1 VVEPLRYSL
10 AGTLTLTWPEVVDV
24 ARTAERLGFDTF
36 YATDH
41 LMGVAGFQPELGVL
55 DALSL
60 AVALGPLTERIRLG
74 CMVSPV
80 TMRHPVMLARA
91 LQTLDVITGGRAEIG
106 LGAGWNAQEHEVFGF
121 GFPPPGERLA
131 MLAAAAETIAALWT
145 ADGPVSV
152 GGRYPLTG
160 AQLRPRPVQ
169 RPAPILIGGASKQS
183 VAIAARLATG
193 WNGTGARAGIAER
206 ITELREREAACGR
219 EGQVETSVMVSV
231 RLTEGAG
238 AGDGGGF
245 AGPPGAIAE
254 YLASFAGIGVQ
265 RIVLSTP
272 RPWHPA
278 KLEALAAAAGL
289 FPAGRALRRGAGRGG
304 HLAEQV
310 ARARNAGVQVGE
322 EAVDS
327 LPLGLDGDPEF
338 LLQPQAFRGQPPA
351 VSRAGVLVPP
361 GLLDLREPVFVAQDD
376 GDLVEVQPEQGLQL
390 PDARHPG
397 QVVLGVAAHAAGRAG
412 AGGEQADLLVIA
424 ERPF

>member
-1 VVEPLRYSL
+1 VVEPLGQPLRYSL

-106 LGAGWNAQEHEVFGF
+106 LGAGWNAEEHEVFGF
-121 GFPPPGERLA
+121 GFPAPGERLA
-131 MLAAAAETIAALWT
+131 MLAAAAETIAALWH

-152 GGRYPLTG
+152 GGRYPLNG

-183 VAIAARLATG
+183 VAVAARLATG
-193 WNGTGARAGIAER
+193 WNGTGARAVIAER
-206 ITELREREAACGR
+206 ITELRAREAACGR
-219 EGQVETSVMVSV
+219 AGQVETSVMVSV
-231 RLTEGAG
+231 RLAAGAG
-238 AGDGGGF
+238 AADGGGF
-245 AGPPGAIAE
+245 AGPPEAVAE
-254 YLASFAGIGVQ
+254 YLSSFAGIGVQ

-289 FPAGRALRRGAGRGG
+289 LPAGRPYVGEAAGAVIWSSRSRVREMRASRSARKPSIACRLAWTVTRSSSCSRRLSAASPRRSAALVSSCRQACLISASRSSWLRTTAISSRFSPSRACSC
-304 HLAEQV
+304 LMRAT
-310 ARARNAGVQVGE
+310 RARSSSE
-322 EAVDS
+322 
-327 LPLGLDGDPEF
+327 
-338 LLQPQAFRGQPPA
+338 
-351 VSRAGVLVPP
+351 
-361 GLLDLREPVFVAQDD
+361 
-376 GDLVEVQPEQGLQL
+376 
-390 PDARHPG
+390 
-397 QVVLGVAAHAAGRAG
+397 
-412 AGGEQADLLVIA
+412 
-424 ERPF
+424 

>member
-10 AGTLTLTWPEVVDV
+10 AGTLTLTWPEVADV

-106 LGAGWNAQEHEVFGF
+106 IGAGWNAEEHEVFGF
-121 GFPPPGERLA
+121 SFPAPGERLA
-131 MLAAAAETIAALWT
+131 MLAAAAETIAALWN
-145 ADGPVSV
+145 AEGPVSV
-152 GGRYPLTG
+152 GGRYPLNG

-193 WNGTGARAGIAER
+193 WNGTGARAVIAER
-206 ITELREREAACGR
+206 ITELREREAAAGR
-219 EGQVETSVMVSV
+219 AGQVETSVMVSV
-231 RLTEGAG
+231 RLAAGAG
-238 AGDGGGF
+238 AADGGGF
-245 AGPPGAIAE
+245 AGPPEAVAE
-254 YLASFAGIGVQ
+254 YLAGFAGIGVQ

-289 FPAGRALRRGAGRGG
+289 LPQDG
-304 HLAEQV
+304 HLVEQV
-310 ARARNAGVQVGE
+310 ARPRDAGVQVGE
-322 EAVDS
+322 ETVDG

-338 LLQPQAFRGQPPA
+338 LLQPQAFRGQPQA
-351 VSRAGVLVPP
+351 VGRAGVLVPP